1 MHILE
6 LPSFFPPYG
15 GMFCVDQAKALAMQG
30 NTVRIAACLNMS
42 ARLSP
47 GLYLK
52 APLGTYITR
61 VDGIEVMR
69 KDLRGIPFFPKACAR
84 HWVKAV
90 EKLVDKYVEKFGKP
104 DIIHAHCGKWAGY
117 AAMKCGEKY
126 GVPYVIT
133 EHLPYM
139 ILAEELGENIEKA
152 WQVPYLRVA
161 YRRADMVIP
170 VSEELVGDIEM
181 FMGKDYKWKFVSNT
195 IDVDFFAYRKREG
208 WKNKPF
214 TVCCVADFVPRKGY
228 DVMFATLRRFIDGC
242 KADVRVIVAGNG
254 TTSMRMKNLLATYG
268 LGDIVELLGKVD
280 KHGVRDILYRSDC
293 FLFATRS
300 EVQPLVVLEA
310 MSTGMPVVTT
320 EAVPKSERI
329 DGGCFVAAVDDVEGL
344 KDGLRRV
351 YDMGSFDGASLSAAV
366 AALASPKVVGKEL
379 SGLFGSLCE
388 VFNTT
393 ENLSCK

>member
-15 GMFCVDQAKALAMQG
+15 GMFCVDQSKALAMQG
-30 NTVRIAACLNMS
+30 NTVRIAACINMS

-47 GLYLK
+47 ALYLK
-52 APLGTYITR
+52 APLGTYTTL

-69 KDLRGIPFFPKACAR
+69 KDLRGIPFFPKACAM
-84 HWVKAV
+84 HWMKAV
-90 EKLVDKYVEKFGKP
+90 ERLVEKYVDKYGKP

-117 AAMKCGEKY
+117 AAMLCGEKY

-139 ILAEELGENIEKA
+139 ILAEEIGEDTEKA
-152 WQVPYLRVA
+152 WQLPYLREA
-161 YRRADMVIP
+161 YRRAAMVIP
-170 VSEELVGDIEM
+170 VSEELVGDIEL
-181 FMGKDYKWKFVSNT
+181 FMGRDYRWKFVSNT

-208 WKNKPF
+208 WTDRPF

-228 DVMFATLRRFIDGC
+228 DAMFATLRKFIDGC
-242 KADVRVIVAGNG
+242 RADVRGVVAGND
-254 TTSMRMKNLLATYG
+254 TTSTRMKDLLATYG
-268 LGDIVELLGKVD
+268 LGDTVELLGKVD
-280 KHGVRDILYRSDC
+280 KRGVRDILYRSDC

-310 MSTGMPVVTT
+310 MSTGLPVVTT

-329 DGGCFVAAVDDVEGL
+329 EGGCFVAAVDDVEGL
-344 KDGLRRV
+344 TDGLCRI
-351 YDMGSFDGASLSAAV
+351 YNMGSFDGASLSAAV
-366 AALASPKVVGKEL
+366 AALASPEKVGKEL
-379 SGLFGSLCE
+379 SCLFESLCE
-388 VFNTT
+388 EFKAAENT
-393 ENLSCK
+393 SCK

>member
-30 NTVRIAACLNMS
+30 NTVRIAACINMS

-52 APLGTYITR
+52 APLGTYMTQ

-69 KDLRGIPFFPKACAR
+69 KDLRGIPFFPKACAM

-117 AAMKCGEKY
+117 AAMKAAEKH

-152 WQVPYLRVA
+152 WQVPYLREA
-161 YRRADMVIP
+161 YRRAAMVIP
-170 VSEELVGDIEM
+170 VSEELVGDIEC
-181 FMGKDYKWKFVSNT
+181 FMGRDYRWKFVSNT
-195 IDVDFFAYRKREG
+195 IDVDFFSLMKREG
-208 WKNKPF
+208 WKNRPF

-228 DVMFATLRRFIDGC
+228 DTMFGAVKAFKDES
-242 KADVRVIVAGNG
+242 KADVRIVVAGNG
-254 TTSMRMKNLLATYG
+254 TKSEGMKDLVANYG
-268 LGDIVELLGKVD
+268 LNGVTELCGKVD
-280 KHGVRDILYRSDC
+280 KAGVRDVLYRSDC

-310 MSTGMPVVTT
+310 MSTGLPVVTT

-329 DGGCFVAAVDDVEGL
+329 ESGCFVSAVDDVKGL
-344 KDGLRRV
+344 ADGLRHI
-351 YDMGSFDGASLSAAV
+351 YDMSSFDGTYISAAV
-366 AALASPKVVGKEL
+366 AGLASPQNVGKEL
-379 SGLFGSLCE
+379 SCLFENLCE
-388 VFNTT
+388 EFNAS
-393 ENLSCK
+393 ENSSCK